1 MTGYAWRC
9 DADARFAA
17 VHDEL
22 IGIEATSKMKMK
34 LDLRQSDEVLQPPR
48 PQAPGGVYLCQVN
61 ERVSCAACCGLY
73 NVADASYAALEAIL
87 IVRTESFDRIP
98 READAIAAFGRQMLK
113 RLGKNAPFTDF
124 HHCPF
129 VGLVGQKQ
137 ARAGCLLHP
146 LAAGND
152 GVDFRG
158 LSYYGG
164 MACRVYFCPTHHKL
178 SSEIK
183 TVVRETADNW
193 YEYGLI
199 VTEVKMLKAFFTA
212 VEDRLG
218 APVRAGDIIQRK
230 ECRQWLRQLSRLKI
244 EWPFRRQSDPGPCNY
259 VFDDHLYDKTGTTYP
274 FFIDKPS
281 PYDVIFQ
288 ELGSGFGSAKDLGRA
303 ESIVG
308 GMIDNLALQI
318 ASSKSLRIAG

>member
-1 MTGYAWRC
+1 MKKNP
-9 DADARFAA
+9 DARPIA
-17 VHDEL
+17 
-22 IGIEATSKMKMK
+22 EA
-34 LDLRQSDEVLQPPR
+34 LQSPGPP
-48 PQAPGGVYLCQVN
+48 APGGVYLCQVN

-73 NVADASYAALEAIL
+73 NVADASHAALEAIL
-87 IVRTESFDRIP
+87 IDRTQRFNRIP
-98 READAIAAFGRQMLK
+98 READAIAAFGQQMLK
-113 RLGKNAPFTDF
+113 SLGGSPPFPEF

-146 LAAGND
+146 LAAGNS

-193 YEYGLI
+193 YEFGLI
-199 VTEVKMLKAFFTA
+199 ITEVKMLEAFFIA

-218 APVRAGDIIQRK
+218 APVKAADILQRM
-230 ECRQWLRQLSRLKI
+230 ECRRLLRQFSRLKI
-244 EWPFRRQSDPGPCNY
+244 EWPFRRQVDPGPCNY
-259 VFDDHLYDKTGTTYP
+259 VFDDHLYDKMETTYP
-274 FFIDKPS
+274 LFSDQPS
-281 PYDVIFQ
+281 PYDVIFR
-288 ELGSGFGSAKDLGRA
+288 ELGSGFGSDKDLRRA
-303 ESIVG
+303 ENIVE
-308 GMIDNLALQI
+308 GMIDNLALQMD
-318 ASSKSLRIAG
+318 SGKVLRIAG